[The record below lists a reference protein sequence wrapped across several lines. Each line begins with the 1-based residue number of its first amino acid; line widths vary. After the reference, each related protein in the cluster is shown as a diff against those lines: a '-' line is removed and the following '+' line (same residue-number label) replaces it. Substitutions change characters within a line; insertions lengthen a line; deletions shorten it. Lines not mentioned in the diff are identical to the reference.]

1 MRRKVVVIALCVGVL
16 LGYGAVSRAK
26 PVGISAQP
34 HDCNVSTAFGTFRA
48 VTAESW
54 LLFEDEGGTL
64 RAVDLSCH
72 LQRVISRQ

>member
-1 MRRKVVVIALCVGVL
+1 MRRKVVVVALCVGVF
-16 LGYGAVSRAK
+16 LGYGFVSRAM
-26 PVGISAQP
+26 GAQP
-34 HDCNVSTAFGTFRA
+34 RDCNVSKAFGTFRV

-64 RAVDLSCH
+64 RAVDFSCH